1 MMEQII
7 EQNMFSRTLFNESK
21 LRSLLR
27 RIRCMPQKLEDCS
40 DCRENAAFRA
50 IVW

>member
-7 EQNMFSRTLFNESK
+7 KQNMFSRTLFNESK
-21 LRSLLR
+21 LELTT

-40 DCRENAAFRA
+40 DCRENAAF
-50 IVW
+50 

>member
-7 EQNMFSRTLFNESK
+7 KQNMFSRTLFNESK
-21 LRSLLR
+21 LGAYYTDPIAGRMLR
-27 RIRCMPQKLEDCS
+27 
-40 DCRENAAFRA
+40 FRA